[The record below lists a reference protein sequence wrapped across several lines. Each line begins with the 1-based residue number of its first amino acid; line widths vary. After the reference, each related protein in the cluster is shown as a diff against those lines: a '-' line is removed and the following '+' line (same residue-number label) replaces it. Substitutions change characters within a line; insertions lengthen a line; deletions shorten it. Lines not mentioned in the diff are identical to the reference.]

1 MRWINLFFITFSL
14 ILLSCDLTEAELDNC
29 QDIANYDIELPGIGL
44 CPESSS
50 GSVNDNIEISISV
63 LDISDTGGAQI
74 QIKYTPSMI
83 KIVSAEAGNFFLRS
97 QKPIFIY
104 EDDGQA
110 ILDIYVFFMSS
121 EKTNSGTGQIA
132 NIIVKLLQSGSS
144 EISITTESELLDPKD
159 IEVPIKGFG
168 KGIINAK

>member
-1 MRWINLFFITFSL
+1 
-14 ILLSCDLTEAELDNC
+14 
-29 QDIANYDIELPGIGL
+29 
-44 CPESSS
+44 
-50 GSVNDNIEISISV
+50 
-63 LDISDTGGAQI
+63 
-74 QIKYTPSMI
+74 MI

-104 EDDGQA
+104 EDDRQG

>member
-1 MRWINLFFITFSL
+1 MRWINLLLVPFCFLF
-14 ILLSCDLTEAELDNC
+14 LSCDLGVAELDNC
-29 QDIANYDIELPGIGL
+29 QDLANYTVELPGIGF
-44 CPESSS
+44 CPELSS
-50 GSVNDNIEISISV
+50 GSVNDNIAVSISV
-63 LDISDTGGAQI
+63 LDITGAAGVHAQV
-74 QIKYTPSMI
+74 KYDPLMV
-83 KIVSAEAGNFFLRS
+83 KIISAEAGNFFLRS

-104 EDDGQA
+104 EDDGQG

>member
-1 MRWINLFFITFSL
+1 MRWINLFFISFSL
-14 ILLSCDLTEAELDNC
+14 FLLSCDLTEAELDNC
-29 QDIANYDIELPGIGL
+29 QDVSNYDIELPGIGF

-63 LDISDTGGAQI
+63 LDISDTGGAHI

-104 EDDGQA
+104 EDDGQG